1 MTKPRKLPYPLSVA
15 ALSLSLAGCMLGPD
29 YHQPPAVAGTAA
41 TALLRAN
48 QPGVA
53 LAPPVQRWWLSLH
66 DSDLDWLI
74 EQALQH
80 NPNLRATEAQLRSA
94 RALVRQRRAE
104 LLPQVNASA
113 AYANITPPDSIKNSV
128 NQASESAAAAAQTY
142 GGTEA
147 AQAVRSRLGNVDLD
161 TELYNVGFDASWE
174 LDVFG
179 RRRRAEE
186 GARAEA
192 EASEAR
198 LADARVQMAAE
209 VGQAYINY
217 LGIRQ
222 RIAIAER
229 NLEMVNKSHQL
240 NQQRRERGVASEM
253 DVQRSQLLVRQQE
266 GRLPMLRAQAQIAL
280 DQLALLIGREPG
292 VLDAR
297 LAGNKPLPTLPAVVP
312 VDDAAS
318 LIRRRPDVRQ
328 AERELAASSAQIG
341 QAIAGYF
348 PQVTL
353 FGSVGMTTT
362 SPKDFNSDA
371 ISTLWAP
378 FLRWSFLDFG
388 RVKAQVAQA
397 RAGNDASAAAYEG
410 KVLAALQDANGALA
424 RFGAARQQL
433 VSAGQARESAARS
446 ADLVLQRYRAGA
458 TSLIDA
464 LDVQRQQLSAEDSQ
478 AQAQVELLVDYVA
491 LQKSLGL
498 GWVAPPPAAV
508 HRP

>member
-1 MTKPRKLPYPLSVA
+1 MTMPRKLSYPLSVA
-15 ALSLSLAGCMLGPD
+15 ALSLLLAGCMLGPD
-29 YHQPPAVAGTAA
+29 YKKPPAVSGTSAA
-41 TALLRAN
+41 ALHRAH

-66 DSDLDWLI
+66 DNDLDWLI
-74 EQALQH
+74 EQALDH
-80 NPNLRATEAQLRSA
+80 NPNLRGAEAQLRSA
-94 RALVRQRRAE
+94 RALVQQRRAE
-104 LLPQVNASA
+104 LMPKVNASA
-113 AYANITPPDSIKNSV
+113 AYVNITPPDSVKNSV
-128 NQASESAAAAAQTY
+128 NQASDSAVAAAQTY
-142 GGTEA
+142 GGDDA
-147 AQAVRSRLGNVDLD
+147 ARAVRSRAGNVDLD
-161 TELYNVGFDASWE
+161 TELYDVGFDASWE

-186 GARAEA
+186 GALAQA
-192 EASEAR
+192 EASEAQ
-198 LADARVQMAAE
+198 LADAQVQMAAE

-217 LGIRQ
+217 LGTRQ

-229 NLEMVNKSHQL
+229 NLEMANKTYQL
-240 NQQRRERGVASEM
+240 NQQRRQRGVAADM
-253 DVQRSQLLVRQQE
+253 DVERSLLQVRQQE
-266 GRLPMLRAQAQIAL
+266 GRLPMLRAQAQISL

-292 VLDAR
+292 FLDKR
-297 LAGNKPLPTLPAVVP
+297 LAGNNTLPALPAVVP

-362 SPKDFNSDA
+362 SPKDFGSDA
-371 ISTLWAP
+371 VSTLWAP

-410 KVLAALQDANGALA
+410 KVLAALQDANSALA

-433 VSAGQARESAARS
+433 VSAGQAQESASRS

-464 LDVQRQQLSAEDSQ
+464 LDVQRQQLSAEDNQ

-498 GWVAPPPAAV
+498 GWGTAPQATAA
-508 HRP
+508 R